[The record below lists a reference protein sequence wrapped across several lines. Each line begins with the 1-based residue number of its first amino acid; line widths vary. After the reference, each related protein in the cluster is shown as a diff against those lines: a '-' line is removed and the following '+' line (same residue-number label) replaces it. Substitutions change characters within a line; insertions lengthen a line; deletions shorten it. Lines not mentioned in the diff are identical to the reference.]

1 VLAEQ
6 RIEVAWQPRALGGV
20 TICPAWRCHH
30 CASMLCWLLVPAATT
45 ICCPLPHFVLRS
57 DGARLART
65 SLAIALNNADS
76 VQAYFEGKLS
86 AVDRP
91 AKRVFP
97 PSAQPASNRVPFR
110 LHYELSTS

>member
-1 VLAEQ
+1 
-6 RIEVAWQPRALGGV
+6 
-20 TICPAWRCHH
+20 
-30 CASMLCWLLVPAATT
+30 MLPVRSFLF
-45 ICCPLPHFVLRS
+45 FVLRRE
-57 DGARLART
+57 GARLARA

-97 PSAQPASNRVPFR
+97 PAAQPASNRVPFR
-110 LHYELSTS
+110 LHYELATS